1 MKDSMIPAETIQKA
15 IYLLRGQNVIL
26 DRDLAAMYGVPTKA
40 LKQAVKRNA
49 LRFPPDFMFVLS
61 REEFTAWRS
70 QFVTSNVDRAE
81 FLRSQSVT
89 SKTDLR
95 GGTQYPPMAFTEQG
109 VAMLSSVLNSERAIQ
124 VNIAIMRTFTQMRQM
139 IASHTEFAR
148 KLADL
153 EKKYDAQFRVVF
165 DAIRQLMTPPEKP
178 RGRIGFKVRERKAAY
193 HIQRKGSRCA

>member
-49 LRFPPDFMFVLS
+49 LRFPSDFMFVLS

-70 QFVTSNVDRAE
+70 QFVTSNDDRAE

-89 SKTDLR
+89 SKADPR

-109 VAMLSSVLNSERAIQ
+109 VAMMSSVLNSERAIQ
-124 VNIAIMRTFTQMRQM
+124 VNIAIMRTFTQMRRM
-139 IASHTEFAR
+139 IASHAEFAR
-148 KLADL
+148 KLAEL

-178 RGRIGFKVRERKAAY
+178 RSRIGFKVRERKAAY
-193 HIQRKGSRCA
+193 HVQRKGSRRA